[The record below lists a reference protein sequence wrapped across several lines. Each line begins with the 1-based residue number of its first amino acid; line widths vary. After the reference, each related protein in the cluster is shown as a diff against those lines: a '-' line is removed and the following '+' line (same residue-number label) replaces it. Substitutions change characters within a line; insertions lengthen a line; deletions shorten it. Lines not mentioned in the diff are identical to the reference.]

1 MIKSNYIYTLI
12 LVASLLFTSCSEYQK
27 TLKNTDVKAKYDLA
41 EKLYDSGDYKRA
53 LRLFEQIAPSYV
65 GKPQGERILY
75 FFADAYYQTE
85 DYYLAAYQFE
95 RFSKSYPR
103 SDKAEEAAFLSAK
116 SKFML
121 SPKYSNDQTE
131 TNEAIDKLQIFINNY
146 PSSDYMSEANE
157 MARELRNK
165 LDKKAFEV
173 AKQYNTLSDYKAS
186 IKSFELF
193 LSDSPGS
200 IYREDALFYK
210 MTAEYNL
217 AVNSIYARMEER
229 LSAAKSTYTTL
240 LKYFPETKY
249 QKDADK
255 MLAVIDNEL
264 QKFSK

>member
-1 MIKSNYIYTLI
+1 MIKNSHIYTL
-12 LVASLLFTSCSEYQK
+12 LLTVSLFLTSCSEYQK

-41 EKLYDSGDYKRA
+41 EKLYEAGDYKRA

-75 FFADAYYQTE
+75 FFADSYYKTE

-103 SDKAEEAAFLSAK
+103 SDKSEEAAFLSAR

-121 SPKYSNDQTE
+121 SPKYSVDQTE
-131 TNEAIDKLQIFINNY
+131 TTEAIDRLQIFINNY
-146 PSSDYMSEANE
+146 PNSAYMEEANE
-157 MARELRNK
+157 MVKTLRNK
-165 LDKKAFEV
+165 LDKKSFEV

-186 IKSFELF
+186 IKAFELF

-200 IYREDALFYK
+200 MYREDALFYK

-217 AVNSIYARMEER
+217 AVNSIPARMEER
-229 LSAAKSTYTTL
+229 LITAKSTYETL
-240 LKYFPETKY
+240 IKYFPEGKY

-255 MLAVIDNEL
+255 MLGVINNEL